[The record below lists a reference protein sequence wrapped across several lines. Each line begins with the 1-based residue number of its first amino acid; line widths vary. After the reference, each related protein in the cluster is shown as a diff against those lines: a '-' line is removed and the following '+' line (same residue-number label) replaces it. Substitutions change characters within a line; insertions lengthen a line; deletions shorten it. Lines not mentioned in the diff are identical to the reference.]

1 MRRLIFGAGLSTVLA
16 LAAACTSQAPST
28 QAPASAAPG
37 AVQAAKDAA
46 AKAADGKQL
55 GGTLNLLGLLSGEQL
70 NQYLSTFKPF
80 EDATGTTIKYETTAD
95 LPAVLQTRIA
105 AGRAPDLV
113 SDPSAGQL
121 RQLATEGR
129 LVPIGDWLDQ
139 AALRKDFPAGLIDL
153 ASTGG
158 KLYGLFYNASV
169 QNLIWYDPK
178 TYDGPKP
185 PADWADLQRWTSAQA
200 SSGATP
206 WCLGVE
212 SGAASGWLGAAMI
225 EQFVL
230 RQSGTGPY
238 DDWWQGKLRWTS
250 PQVKAAFTA
259 FGQISTDPKQVA
271 GGPTAVLTTSFS
283 TSPQGLYAKPPRCKL
298 TPQAEW
304 LGNTLAQTVPDVKAV
319 DDIDFF
325 TFPALDAANGGLL
338 ETSGEML
345 GAFKDSPQTRAFMR
359 YLATPQF
366 ATLVGSTG
374 QWLPANRGV
383 SAEQI
388 PSALSKKAA
397 QAYAKASDVRYAA
410 QSAMPPA
417 MQSAFFKA
425 VLDYVKTPSSLDQI
439 LVNLDEQQRAA
450 YKPA

>member
-1 MRRLIFGAGLSTVLA
+1 MRRLMCAAGLTAALA
-16 LAAACTSQAPST
+16 LAACTSKAPST
-28 QAPASAAPG
+28 EAPASAAPA
-37 AVQAAKDAA
+37 AVQAARDAA
-46 AKAADGKQL
+46 AAAAEGKQL

-70 NQYLSTFKPF
+70 NQYMSTLKPF
-80 EDATGTTIKYETTAD
+80 QDATGTQVKYETTAD

-121 RQLATEGR
+121 RQLAEQGK

-139 AALRKDFPAGLIDL
+139 AALRKDFPAGLLDL

-178 TYDGPKP
+178 SYDGPKP
-185 PADWADLQRWTSAQA
+185 PADWADLQRWTASQA
-200 SSGATP
+200 AAGSTP

-212 SGAASGWLGAAMI
+212 SGAASGWLGAALI
-225 EQFVL
+225 EQFML
-230 RQSGTGPY
+230 RQAGTGPY
-238 DDWWQGKLRWTS
+238 DDWWQGKLSWTS
-250 PQVKAAFTA
+250 PQVRAAFDA
-259 FGQISTDPKQVA
+259 FGKLAADPKMVA

-283 TSPQGLYAKPPRCKL
+283 TAPQGLYAKPPRCKL

-304 LGNTLAQTVPDVKAV
+304 LGNTLAQSVPDVKPV
-319 DDIDFF
+319 DNVDFF
-325 TFPALDAANGGLL
+325 TFPALDQANGGLL

-345 GAFKDSPQTRAFMR
+345 GAFRDSPQTRAFMR

-366 ATLVGSTG
+366 AALVGATG

-383 SAEQI
+383 SVEQI

-425 VLDYVKTPSSLDQI
+425 VLDYVKTPASLDAI
-439 LVNLDEQQRAA
+439 LAGLDKTRQTA
-450 YKPA
+450 YQPS